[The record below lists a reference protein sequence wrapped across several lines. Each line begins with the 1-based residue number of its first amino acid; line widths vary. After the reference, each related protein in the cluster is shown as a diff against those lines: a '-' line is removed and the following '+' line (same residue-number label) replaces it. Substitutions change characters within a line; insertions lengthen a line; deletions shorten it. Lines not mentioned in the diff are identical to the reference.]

1 MTEQQIQRKLIKHLE
16 QHGWYVIKL
25 TVTNKTGIPDL
36 VAIKPNKVVFYEVKR
51 PDGKVSKIRAY
62 RHKELK
68 AKGIDVQIYRGENL

>member
-25 TVTNKTGIPDL
+25 TVTNKAGIPDII
-36 VAIKPNKVVFYEVKR
+36 AIKPNKVVFYEVKR
-51 PDGKVSKIRAY
+51 PDGKVSKIQAY

-68 AKGIDVQIYRGENL
+68 AKGIDVLIYRGENL